1 MAFDYN
7 PIILIA
13 NNLIAEYGRPITLKQ
28 IDKTASDASKPWK
41 GSGGARIQIGNPT
54 NGVFAAVSSLT
65 KLGEGWID
73 DELLK
78 TATMLCI
85 VGGQEEPFETADV
98 IQDGAQEWKIEWA
111 QVLQPGSSKVL
122 FAFSVTR

>member
-7 PIILIA
+7 PIILVA
-13 NNLIAEYGRPITLKQ
+13 NNLIAEFGRPITFNQ
-28 IDKTASDASKPWK
+28 IDKTASDPTKPWK
-41 GSGGARIQIGNPT
+41 GSNGARVKIADS
-54 NGVFAAVSSLT
+54 NGVFAAVSSLR

-78 TATMLCI
+78 SATLLCI
-85 VGGQEEPFETADV
+85 VGGQAADLELADV
-98 IQDGAQEWKIEWA
+98 IQDGAQEWKVEWA
-111 QVLQPGSSKVL
+111 EVLQPGTPKLL